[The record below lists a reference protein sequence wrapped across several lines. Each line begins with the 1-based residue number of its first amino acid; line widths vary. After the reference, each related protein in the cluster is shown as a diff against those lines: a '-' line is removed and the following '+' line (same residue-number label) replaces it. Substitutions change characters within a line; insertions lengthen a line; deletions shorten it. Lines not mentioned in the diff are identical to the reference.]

1 MSLSELDEA
10 KDGNLRWVS
19 LKRVSGRKMKMKMKM
34 KMKKWVLEIDEKGV

>member
-19 LKRVSGRKMKMKMKM
+19 LKRVSGRKMKMKMK
-34 KMKKWVLEIDEKGV
+34 KWVLEIDEKGV

>member
-1 MSLSELDEA
+1 MRLSELDEA

-19 LKRVSGRKMKMKMKM
+19 LKRVSGRKMKMKL

>member
-1 MSLSELDEA
+1 MRLSELDEA

-34 KMKKWVLEIDEKGV
+34 KKWVLEIDEKGI